1 MPVAAIESL
10 ILLLSHHPPSTAFET
25 LELINSAVETL
36 KSSIPNPIALSA
48 GTDLFQ
54 QYLKL
59 QLSIAPRSTLE
70 KKERIPR
77 SSVAGGHSDDF
88 QAIRS
93 HLVSNGKLFAQRA
106 KEARGRIAGLASRF
120 LSDGNTVM
128 TCGNSRC
135 VEAALRGAAEGGT
148 RFKVEYVVNAADE
161 LKSNRIIDYL
171 KGTSIPVAVIPA
183 HAVALALPSTD
194 MALVGAEGVVENG
207 GIFSGVGTYQL
218 GLLAKAG
225 GKPFYVAAESHKF
238 VRMFPLG
245 QPGTEGK
252 DGGGPKF
259 KVGAEIGTKD
269 GGSESREMGHEL
281 DFTPPEIITALITES
296 GVHTP
301 SAVSE
306 QLIHMWY

>member
-25 LELINSAVETL
+25 LELINSAVKTL
-36 KSSIPNPIALSA
+36 KSSIANPIALSA

-59 QLSIAPRSTLE
+59 QLSVASRSSLE
-70 KKERIPR
+70 RKERIPQ
-77 SSVAGGHSDDF
+77 SSVADGRSDDF
-88 QAIRS
+88 RAIRS

-106 KEARGRIAGLASRF
+106 KEARGKIASLTSRF
-120 LSDGNTVM
+120 LAEGSTVM

-135 VEAALRGAAEGGT
+135 VEAALRGAAESRK
-148 RFKVEYVVNAADE
+148 RFKVAYVINAADE
-161 LKSNRIIDYL
+161 IKSNWILDYL
-171 KGTSIPVAVIPA
+171 KDTSIPLAIIPA
-183 HAVALALPSTD
+183 HAVALALPTTSIV
-194 MALVGAEGVVENG
+194 LVGAEGVVENG
-207 GIFSGVGTYQL
+207 GIFSSVGTYQL
-218 GLLAKAG
+218 GLLAKAA
-225 GKPFYVAAESHKF
+225 GKPLYVAAESHKF

-245 QPGTEGK
+245 QPGTGGQDGGRPVFKTGADIVSK
-252 DGGGPKF
+252 DGG
-259 KVGAEIGTKD
+259 I
-269 GGSESREMGHEL
+269 ESREKVHEL
-281 DFTPPEIITALITES
+281 DFTPPELITALITES

>member
-25 LELINSAVETL
+25 LELINAAVDKL

-59 QLSIAPRSTLE
+59 QLSGAPRSSLE
-70 KKERIPR
+70 KLERIPR
-77 SSVAGGHSDDF
+77 SEGHVDDF
-88 QAIRS
+88 QAIRT

-106 KEARGRIAGLASRF
+106 KDARGKLADLASKF
-120 LSDGNTVM
+120 FEDGTIVM
-128 TCGNSRC
+128 ICGDSRC
-135 VEAALRGAAEGGT
+135 VEAALRTAVNSGKM
-148 RFKVEYVVNAADE
+148 FKVAFVVNAE
-161 LKSNRIIDYL
+161 EECKSNRILDYL
-171 KGTSIPVAVIPA
+171 SDTGIPVAAIPA
-183 HAVALALPSTD
+183 QAVASALPMMD
-194 MALVGAEGVVENG
+194 MVIVGAEGVVENG
-207 GIFSGVGTYQL
+207 GIFSSMGTYQL
-218 GLLAKAG
+218 GLLAKAA

-245 QPGTEGK
+245 QPGIGGQ
-252 DGGGPKF
+252 GGGGLIF
-259 KVGAEIGTKD
+259 QVGARGAQEGTE
-269 GGSESREMGHEL
+269 SEARSKRHQL
-281 DFTPPEIITALITES
+281 DFTPPEQITALITES

-306 QLIHMWY
+306 QLINMWY